1 MSSKSLWS
9 TKLRNLLILGVTVVL
24 MQSCANERQTKY
36 IPRPRFFT
44 SCLARQL
51 NPPPNLKSS
60 KSNPANSKSTKFLY
74 ALVVSSFS
82 EYSPMLMLS
91 DNGTAIV
98 ADHASPTGY
107 TCGHMKPIQLEEFK
121 KLGSELCSLKTKDY
135 GSEISIT
142 DLPSTYFYVT
152 DSLGNHQR
160 IHIYG
165 DFDSNEFWM
174 SEEDKRDHCIVPE
187 VLKNAFRST
196 MEARK
201 EFTLNREGSKQTS
214 EVWTPERLSFVLTKI
229 TDDQKSA
236 STHSVEFKSS
246 FMHEA
251 LEEKYTIKKNDL
263 NQSEIDT
270 LLLAYLEN
278 YKIKIQG
285 QLYSLA
291 LTE

>member
-1 MSSKSLWS
+1 M
-9 TKLRNLLILGVTVVL
+9 V
-24 MQSCANERQTKY
+24 
-36 IPRPRFFT
+36 
-44 SCLARQL
+44 
-51 NPPPNLKSS
+51 
-60 KSNPANSKSTKFLY
+60 
-74 ALVVSSFS
+74 
-82 EYSPMLMLS
+82 MLS
-91 DNGTAIV
+91 DKGTAIV
-98 ADHASPTGY
+98 ADRASPTGY
-107 TCGHMKPIQLEEFK
+107 TYGQMKPIQLEEFK

-135 GSEISIT
+135 GSEIPIT

-160 IHIYG
+160 LHIYG
-165 DFDSNEFWM
+165 DFDSNEFGM
-174 SEEDKRDHCIVPE
+174 SEEDKRYHCVVPE
-187 VLKNAFRST
+187 VLKNAFRRT

-201 EFTLNREGSKQTS
+201 AFTLNRVGSKKTS

-236 STHSVEFKSS
+236 SKHSVAFESS
-246 FMHEA
+246 SIHGA
-251 LEEKYTIKKNDL
+251 LKEKYTIKKDDL

-270 LLLAYLEN
+270 LLLAFSEN